1 MERIAVLV
9 EHRQNE
15 VRDITFEMLG
25 KAHQLIGDNGEVIAL
40 FLGDP
45 SQKGLLDQVVSHAHR
60 TIAYLDTNLRDFEP
74 LRYQAA
80 FENIF
85 GRVESQLLLMGQTAF
100 GMDLA
105 PAVAARWGIP
115 FTTDVVDLE
124 VSDGEL
130 VAIRQM
136 YSGKVNAKVS
146 LEPAERRLLTVRAGA
161 FPAEDLPTVSGEV
174 QEIAGAVEGDFGAR
188 TFVEYLEAA
197 VGDVDIT
204 QADVIVSVGRGI
216 KDAENIPVA
225 EELAKALGG
234 VVACSRPVADKKWLP
249 KERQVGTSGKTV
261 KPKVYI
267 ALGISGA
274 FQHQAGMKN
283 AGTII
288 AVNKDPKAPIFSIA
302 HYGIVDDL
310 FKVVPALTEKV
321 KEMRG

>member
-1 MERIAVLV
+1 MEKIAVLV

-25 KAHQLIGDNGEVIAL
+25 KAHQLIGDGGEVIAL
-40 FLGDP
+40 FLGDV
-45 SQKGLLDQVVSHAHR
+45 SQKGLLDRITPHAHR
-60 TIAYLDTNLRDFEP
+60 TVAYLDSNLKDFEP

-80 FENIF
+80 FANLFEN
-85 GRVESQLLLMGQTAF
+85 VDCQLILMGQTAF

-105 PAVAARWGIP
+105 PAIAARWEIP
-115 FTTDVVDLE
+115 FTTDVVDIDVAEGLI
-124 VSDGEL
+124 
-130 VAIRQM
+130 AIRQM

-146 LEPAERRLLTVRAGA
+146 LKPADKWLVTVRAGA
-161 FPAEDLPTVSGEV
+161 FPAEDIPAVSGEL
-174 QEIAGAVEGDFGAR
+174 QEITGIVEGDFSAR

-204 QADVIVSVGRGI
+204 QADIIVSVGRGI
-216 KDAENIPVA
+216 KDADNIPIA
-225 EELAKALGG
+225 EELANALGG

-274 FQHQAGMKN
+274 FQHQAGMKGAN
-283 AGTII
+283 TII
-288 AVNKDPKAPIFSIA
+288 AVNKDPKAPIFNIA

-321 KEMRG
+321 KELKG

>member
-1 MERIAVLV
+1 MEKIAVLV

-25 KAHQLIGDNGEVIAL
+25 KAHQLIGDGGEVIAL
-40 FLGDP
+40 FLGDV
-45 SQKGLLDQVVSHAHR
+45 SQKGLLDRITPHAHR
-60 TIAYLDTNLRDFEP
+60 TVAYLDSNLKDFEP

-80 FENIF
+80 FANLFEN
-85 GRVESQLLLMGQTAF
+85 VDCQLILMGQTAF

-105 PAVAARWGIP
+105 PAIAARWEIP
-115 FTTDVVDLE
+115 FTTDVVDIE
-124 VSDGEL
+124 VAEGL
-130 VAIRQM
+130 IAIRQM

-146 LEPAERRLLTVRAGA
+146 LKPADKWLVTVRAGA
-161 FPAEDLPTVSGEV
+161 FPAEDIPTVSGEL
-174 QEIAGAVEGDFGAR
+174 QEIAGSVEGDFSAR

-204 QADVIVSVGRGI
+204 QADIIVSVGRGI
-216 KDAENIPVA
+216 KDADNIPIA
-225 EELAKALGG
+225 QELADALGG

-274 FQHQAGMKN
+274 FQHQAGMKGAN
-283 AGTII
+283 TII
-288 AVNKDPKAPIFSIA
+288 AVNKDPKAPIFGIA

-321 KEMRG
+321 KELRG

>member
-1 MERIAVLV
+1 MEKIAVLV

-25 KAHQLIGDNGEVIAL
+25 KAHQLIGDGGEVIAL
-40 FLGDP
+40 FLGDV
-45 SQKGLLDQVVSHAHR
+45 SQKGLLDRITPHAHR
-60 TIAYLDTNLRDFEP
+60 TVAYLDSNLKNFEP

-80 FENIF
+80 FANLFEA
-85 GRVESQLLLMGQTAF
+85 VDCQLILMGQTAF

-105 PAVAARWGIP
+105 PAIAARWEIP
-115 FTTDVVDLE
+115 FATDVVDI
-124 VSDGEL
+124 DGAEGL
-130 VAIRQM
+130 IAIRQM

-146 LEPAERRLLTVRAGA
+146 LKPADKWLVTVRAGA
-161 FPAEDLPTVSGEV
+161 FPAEDIPTVSGEL
-174 QEIAGAVEGDFGAR
+174 QEIAGSVEGDFSAR

-204 QADVIVSVGRGI
+204 QADIIVSVGRGN
-216 KDAENIPVA
+216 KDADNIPIA
-225 EELAKALGG
+225 QELADVLGG

-274 FQHQAGMKN
+274 FQHQAGMKGAN
-283 AGTII
+283 TII

-310 FKVVPALTEKV
+310 FKVVPALTEKI
-321 KEMRG
+321 KEMKG

>member
-1 MERIAVLV
+1 MEKIAVLV
-9 EHRQNE
+9 EHRQDE
-15 VRDITFEMLG
+15 IRDITFEMLG
-25 KAHQLIGDNGEVIAL
+25 KAHQLVGEGGEVIAL
-40 FLGDP
+40 FLGGV
-45 SQKGLLDQVVSHAHR
+45 SQKGLLDRITSHAHR
-60 TIAYLDTNLRDFEP
+60 VVAYLDTNLKNFEP
-74 LRYQAA
+74 LRYRAA
-80 FENIF
+80 FSKIFEN
-85 GRVESQLLLMGQTAF
+85 VDCQLILMGQTAF

-105 PAVAARWGIP
+105 PAVAAEWAIP
-115 FTTDVVDLE
+115 FTTDVVDIE
-124 VSDGEL
+124 ASDGDL
-130 VAIRQM
+130 MAIRQM

-146 LEPAERRLLTVRAGA
+146 LKAGDKRLLTVRAGA

-174 QEIAGAVEGDFGAR
+174 QEITGAVEGDFGAR

-204 QADVIVSVGRGI
+204 QADIIVSVGRGI
-216 KDAENIPVA
+216 KDADNIPIA
-225 EELAKALGG
+225 EELANALGG

-288 AVNKDPKAPIFSIA
+288 AVNKDPKAPIFGIA